1 MKSKMMIAGMAAM
14 ALASCSNGL
23 EIDDWQGGMDNPG
36 MPGGGMMGGGSAV
49 SLDAGE
55 LATFTIAIDTTTAI
69 TEQDNVAADDDD
81 YVENSSFGS
90 KIYISYNGDK
100 ATVDGSATGV
110 EVSVSGA
117 DVVVNSTAKGVD
129 YILSGSTGDG
139 SLKVY
144 SEKKYRI
151 DLNGVSITN
160 NDGPAINDQ
169 SGKRVFVVLADGT
182 VSTLTDGTS
191 YATSSEDQKGTLFA
205 EGKLLFSGKGKLRV
219 YANTKAGISAD
230 DYVMIRPG
238 VDIYVKST
246 AGNGIKANDAI
257 TINGGRV
264 NVETSAA
271 ASKGISS
278 DGLVTIN
285 GGRTTVVTTGDG
297 EYDSDEKDVKG
308 CAGVKADST
317 FTMNGGELLC
327 HSTGSGGKGI
337 SGDQSIYINGGTV
350 KVICDGSRY
359 VYSSYDTSPKGIKSD
374 GSMTIDGGTVWVRTL
389 AGEGSEGIESKST
402 MDITGGTIA
411 TYTYDD
417 GINSAST
424 MTISG
429 GAITAYA
436 TGNDA
441 IDSNG
446 DLYLKGGTVV
456 AYGTTS
462 PEEGIDVNSEG
473 GYKMYITGGTVVG
486 VGGGASQPSSTAG
499 SQPTYIYTGSVGQ
512 GSTVS
517 IKDASGNTALSFVMK
532 GNYGSPTLLLS
543 SSAMKS
549 GTAYTL
555 YSGSTSLA
563 TFNATSPYSSSG
575 TSGRPG
581 GMGGRW

>member
-1 MKSKMMIAGMAAM
+1 MRSKMMIAGMAAM

-23 EIDDWQGGMDNPG
+23 EMDDWQGGMDNPG
-36 MPGGGMMGGGSAV
+36 MPGGGMMGGGSSV

-55 LATFTIAIDTTTAI
+55 LATFTIAIDTTTTL
-69 TEQDNVAADDDD
+69 TEQESVPADDDD
-81 YVENSSFGS
+81 YVENSSFAS
-90 KIYISYNGDK
+90 KIYINYNGGK
-100 ATVDGSATGV
+100 ATVDGSADGV
-110 EVSVSGA
+110 SVSVSGA

-129 YILSGSTGDG
+129 YILSGATGDG

-160 NDGPAINDQ
+160 PDGPAINDQ

-182 VSTLTDGTS
+182 VNTLTDGTS

-205 EGKLLFSGKGKLRV
+205 EGKLLFSGRGKLRV

-285 GGRTTVVTTGDG
+285 GGRTTVVTTGGG

-327 HSTGSGGKGI
+327 HSTGSGDKGI
-337 SGDQSIYINGGTV
+337 SGDQSIKINGGTV

-374 GSMTIDGGTVWVRTL
+374 GSMTISGGTVWVRTL

-402 MDITGGTIA
+402 LDITGGTIT

-429 GAITAYA
+429 GTITAYA
-436 TGNDA
+436 TGNDG

-446 DLYLKGGTVV
+446 DLYLRGGTVM

-462 PEEGIDVNSEG
+462 PEEGIDVNNEG

-486 VGGGASQPSSTAG
+486 IGGGASQPSSTTG
-499 SQPTYIYTGSVGQ
+499 SQPTYIYSGSVAQ

-517 IKDASGNTALSFVMK
+517 VKDASGNTALSFVMK
-532 GNYGSPTLLLS
+532 GSYGTPTLLLS

-563 TFNATSPYSSSG
+563 TFNATAPYSSNGS
-575 TSGRPG
+575 TGRQG